1 MLVNCISENST
12 FWIMLG
18 VSALLLLQKNN
29 ISYIYHPMQM
39 LSMRNGLYLDP
50 NYLSG
55 ALQHLHHSQMLTR
68 VSVTQATNTSTGL
81 DVPPVNPD
89 SAAPQMF
96 DQINSAM
103 HPRQPLVGP
112 SVPNYG
118 NSHEQ
123 LFPAETSQHFPE
135 VKLLKW
141 YWYHS
146 IPNIPLVC

>member
-1 MLVNCISENST
+1 
-12 FWIMLG
+12 
-18 VSALLLLQKNN
+18 
-29 ISYIYHPMQM
+29 M

-55 ALQHLHHSQMLTR
+55 ALQHLQASQMLAGD
-68 VSVTQATNTSTGL
+68 SVPQGADASAGL

-89 SAAPQMF
+89 VATPRLF
-96 DQINSAM
+96 DPLNHAM

-118 NSHEQ
+118 NSHEP
-123 LFPAETSQHFPE
+123 LFHPETSQHFPMPVCTE

-141 YWYHS
+141 NPYHL
-146 IPNIPLVC
+146 IPMSTVNQLR